1 MSHPHPSGGHEPH
14 PPTQPQATP
23 PPMMPAM
30 SAPLQPGQAAPAAP
44 AVSAEAMAQ
53 AMRQVERQQ
62 SRRKLGRRALLGAA
76 GVGVCAGAV
85 AFGPGLVQQAGLFT
99 EQQLQQEVQRH
110 VAAAV
115 AAERQHV
122 LNELKQIEDV
132 SIEAAI
138 GVAGLTRAG
147 VNAIVLPLTK
157 FTSTITAD
165 ALAALANAVQGAHDA
180 LSRFNITLAQLDD
193 FHALLLVWSTNVR
206 QLPTTLDV
214 YANTDITQ
222 AERYLTNLK
231 KLIDDVQ
238 ITATP
243 AGTTTPGQ

>member
-1 MSHPHPSGGHEPH
+1 MTHPHSSGGHEPH
-14 PPTQPQATP
+14 PPTSPQVPPPAIPATP
-23 PPMMPAM
+23 AN
-30 SAPLQPGQAAPAAP
+30 SAQPSQT
-44 AVSAEAMAQ
+44 VSAEAMAQ
-53 AMRQVERQQ
+53 AMRQVERQH

-85 AFGPGLVQQAGLFT
+85 AFGPSLVQQAGLYT
-99 EQQLQQEVQRH
+99 EQQLQQEVQRRIG
-110 VAAAV
+110 AAV

-147 VNAIVLPLTK
+147 VNAVVLPLTK

-165 ALAALANAVQGAHDA
+165 ALAALANAVQGAHDT

-193 FHALLLVWSTNVR
+193 FHALLLVWSTNLR
-206 QLPTTLDV
+206 QLPVALDV

-231 KLIDDVQ
+231 KLIDDVPNAA
-238 ITATP
+238 ATP
-243 AGTTTPGQ
+243 AGTTTPAQ

>member
-1 MSHPHPSGGHEPH
+1 MTHPHSNSGHEQH
-14 PPTQPQATP
+14 PPAPPATP
-23 PPMMPAM
+23 MMPMMPATPTP
-30 SAPLQPGQAAPAAP
+30 SQSGQT
-44 AVSAEAMAQ
+44 VSAEAMAQ
-53 AMRQVERQQ
+53 AMRQMEQQ
-62 SRRKLGRRALLGAA
+62 RSRRKLGRRALLGAA
-76 GVGVCAGAV
+76 GVGVCAGAA
-85 AFGPGLVQQAGLFT
+85 AFGPALVQQAGLYT
-99 EQQLQQEVQRH
+99 EQQLQQEVQKRLS
-110 VAAAV
+110 AAV

-147 VNAIVLPLTK
+147 VNAVVLPMTR
-157 FTSTITAD
+157 FTSSITAD

-193 FHALLLVWSTNVR
+193 FHALLLVWSTNIR
-206 QLPTTLDV
+206 QLPTALDI

-231 KLIDDVQ
+231 KLIDDVPDAAAG
-238 ITATP
+238 TATP
-243 AGTTTPGQ
+243 GR

>member
-1 MSHPHPSGGHEPH
+1 MTHPTSGHESHPSQ
-14 PPTQPQATP
+14 PPTP
-23 PPMMPAM
+23 PALPMMPAM
-30 SAPLQPGQAAPAAP
+30 PTPPQPGQAAPT
-44 AVSAEAMAQ
+44 VSAEAMSQ
-53 AMRQVERQQ
+53 AMRQVERQR

-99 EQQLQQEVQRH
+99 EQQLQQEVQRRIG
-110 VAAAV
+110 AAV

-180 LSRFNITLAQLDD
+180 LSHFNITLAQLDD

-206 QLPTTLDV
+206 QLPVALDV

-231 KLIDDVQ
+231 KLIDDVPNAV
-238 ITATP
+238 ATP
-243 AGTTTPGQ
+243 AGTTTPAQ

>member
-1 MSHPHPSGGHEPH
+1 MTHPNSGHEPH
-14 PPTQPQATP
+14 LPTPPQA
-23 PPMMPAM
+23 M
-30 SAPLQPGQAAPAAP
+30 PAAP
-44 AVSAEAMAQ
+44 VPDHPVQPSQPVSAEAMAQ
-53 AMRQVERQQ
+53 AMRQVERQR

-85 AFGPGLVQQAGLFT
+85 AFGPAIVQQAGLFT
-99 EQQLQQEVQRH
+99 EQQLTQEVQRRIG
-110 VAAAV
+110 AAV

-132 SIEAAI
+132 SLEAAI

-147 VNAIVLPLTK
+147 VNAVLLPMTK
-157 FTSTITAD
+157 FTSSITAD
-165 ALAALANAVQGAHDA
+165 ALAALSNAVQGAHDA
-180 LSRFNITLAQLDD
+180 LSHFNITLAQLDD

-206 QLPTTLDV
+206 QLPVALDV

-222 AERYLTNLK
+222 AERYLSNLK

>member
-1 MSHPHPSGGHEPH
+1 MTHPHPTSGHESHPSQ
-14 PPTQPQATP
+14 PPTP
-23 PPMMPAM
+23 PALPLMPAM
-30 SAPLQPGQAAPAAP
+30 STPLQPGQPGQP
-44 AVSAEAMAQ
+44 VSAEAMAQ
-53 AMRQVERQQ
+53 AMRQVERQR
-62 SRRKLGRRALLGAA
+62 SRGKLGRRALLGAA

-147 VNAIVLPLTK
+147 VNAIVLPMTK

-165 ALAALANAVQGAHDA
+165 ALAALANAVQGAHDT
-180 LSRFNITLAQLDD
+180 LSHFNITLAQLDD
-193 FHALLLVWSTNVR
+193 FHALLLLWSTNVR
-206 QLPTTLDV
+206 QLPTALDL

-231 KLIDDVQ
+231 KLIDDVPNAA
-238 ITATP
+238 ATP
-243 AGTTTPGQ
+243 AGTTTPAQ

>member
-1 MSHPHPSGGHEPH
+1 MLFRS
-14 PPTQPQATP
+14 
-23 PPMMPAM
+23 
-30 SAPLQPGQAAPAAP
+30 
-44 AVSAEAMAQ
+44 
-53 AMRQVERQQ
+53 
-62 SRRKLGRRALLGAA
+62 
-76 GVGVCAGAV
+76 
-85 AFGPGLVQQAGLFT
+85 GLFT
-99 EQQLQQEVQRH
+99 EQQLQQEVQRRIG
-110 VAAAV
+110 AAV

-180 LSRFNITLAQLDD
+180 LSHFNITLAQLDD
-193 FHALLLVWSTNVR
+193 YHALLLVWSTNVR
-206 QLPTTLDV
+206 QLPVALDV

-231 KLIDDVQ
+231 KLIDDVPNAV
-238 ITATP
+238 ATP
-243 AGTTTPGQ
+243 AGTTTPAQ

>member
-1 MSHPHPSGGHEPH
+1 MTHPTSGHESHPSQ
-14 PPTQPQATP
+14 PPAP
-23 PPMMPAM
+23 PALPIMPAM
-30 SAPLQPGQAAPAAP
+30 STPPQPGQAAPT
-44 AVSAEAMAQ
+44 VRAEEMAQ
-53 AMRQVERQQ
+53 AMRQVERQR

-99 EQQLQQEVQRH
+99 EQQLQQEVQRRIG
-110 VAAAV
+110 AAV

-122 LNELKQIEDV
+122 LNELKQVEDV
-132 SIEAAI
+132 SLEAAI

-147 VNAIVLPLTK
+147 VNAVVLPLTK

-206 QLPTTLDV
+206 QLPTALDV

-243 AGTTTPGQ
+243 AGTTTPAQ